1 MSASIGY
8 SLHARKLDDFN
19 ELAAYATELTRKAS
33 LEQLGYDITNPDE
46 NPEKEFQSFCIGD
59 SGNSICWDDFTG
71 CVKHLDIKAI
81 IDQIVH
87 HFPKMEFIY
96 RVWGDGPLAYEAY
109 IKGDICE
116 RLLNRALYVGIE
128 NPEALR
134 NVLKEMPD
142 VKQSGPFLIF
152 PFMQYPVSKF
162 EEAIAEVLQKVEAI
176 IPDKE
181 LYCVIWDDD
190 LDGGVYDKKGIYS
203 QGRISWENVSLDEV
217 QAIMIGLG
225 IFNEPTE
232 EVFGVLF
239 KGLQVTLPE
248 VYSNNEDDS
257 DDEYDEDNELPL

>member
-8 SLHARKLDDFN
+8 ILQAKKPENFK
-19 ELAAYATELTRKAS
+19 ELAAYATEITKKAS
-33 LEQLGYDITNPDE
+33 LEGLGYDITTPDE
-46 NPEKEFQSFCIGD
+46 NPEKDFQSFSIHD
-59 SGNSICWDDFTG
+59 ETICWDDFTG
-71 CVKHLDIKAI
+71 CVNHLDIKAI

-116 RLLNRALYVGIE
+116 RLLNKVLYVGIE

-142 VKQSGPFLIF
+142 AKQSGPFLIF

-190 LDGGVYDKKGIYS
+190 LDGGVYERKGVYS

>member
-8 SLHARKLDDFN
+8 ELHARNPKDFK
-19 ELAAYATELTRKAS
+19 EMAAYATELTRKVS
-33 LEQLGYDITNPDE
+33 LERLGYDITNPDE
-46 NPEKEFQSFCIGD
+46 NPEKEFQSFSIHD
-59 SGNSICWDDFTG
+59 KTICWDDFTG

-87 HFPKMEFIY
+87 HFPEMEFIY
-96 RVWGDGPLAYEAY
+96 RVWGDGPLVYEAY

-116 RLLNRALYVGIE
+116 RLLNKTLYVGIE

-142 VKQSGPFLIF
+142 AKQSGPFLIF

-162 EEAIAEVLQKVEAI
+162 EEAIAEVLQKVEAA
-176 IPDKE
+176 IPDTE

-190 LDGGVYDKKGIYS
+190 LDGGIYERKGIYS
-203 QGRISWENVSLDEV
+203 QDHISWEDVSLDEI

-225 IFNEPTE
+225 VFNEPTE
-232 EVFGVLF
+232 EVLGVLF
-239 KGLQVTLPE
+239 KGLQVALPE
-248 VYSNNEDDS
+248 VYSNNEDNCE
-257 DDEYDEDNELPL
+257 DDEDDLPL

>member
-19 ELAAYATELTRKAS
+19 ELAAYATEFTKKAS
-33 LEQLGYDITNPDE
+33 LEGLGYDITNPDE
-46 NPEKEFQSFCIGD
+46 NPEKEFQSFCIHD
-59 SGNSICWDDFTG
+59 ETICWDDFTG
-71 CVKHLDIKAI
+71 CVNHLDIKAI

-96 RVWGDGPLAYEAY
+96 RVWGDGPLVYEAY

-116 RLLNRALYVGIE
+116 RLLNKALYVGIE

-142 VKQSGPFLIF
+142 AKQSGPFLIF

-190 LDGGVYDKKGIYS
+190 LDGGVYERKGVYS

-225 IFNEPTE
+225 ISNEPTE
-232 EVFGVLF
+232 EVLGVLF
-239 KGLQVTLPE
+239 KGIQVTLPE
-248 VYSNNEDDS
+248 VYSNNEDNCED
-257 DDEYDEDNELPL
+257 DEDNLPL

>member
-19 ELAAYATELTRKAS
+19 ELAAYATEITKKAS
-33 LEQLGYDITNPDE
+33 LDGLGYDITKPDE
-46 NPEKEFQSFCIGD
+46 NPEGEFQSFSIHD
-59 SGNSICWDDFTG
+59 ETICWDDFTG

-87 HFPKMEFIY
+87 RFPEMEFIY
-96 RVWGDGPLAYEAY
+96 RVWGDGPLVYEAY

-116 RLLNRALYVGIE
+116 RLLNQALYVGIE

-142 VKQSGPFLIF
+142 ARQSGPFLIF
-152 PFMQYPVSKF
+152 PFMQCPVSKF
-162 EEAIAEVLQKVEAI
+162 EEAITEILQKVEVV
-176 IPDKE
+176 IPDTE

-190 LDGGVYDKKGIYS
+190 LEGGVYERKGVYS
-203 QGRISWENVSLDEV
+203 QGSISWEDVSMDEI

-225 IFNEPTE
+225 VSNEPTE
-232 EVFGVLF
+232 EVLEVLF
-239 KGLQVTLPE
+239 KGLQVALPE
-248 VYSNNEDDS
+248 VYNNS
-257 DDEYDEDNELPL
+257 DDEYDENNDLPL

>member
-19 ELAAYATELTRKAS
+19 ELAAYATEITKKAS
-33 LEQLGYDITNPDE
+33 LDGLGYDITKPDE
-46 NPEKEFQSFCIGD
+46 NPEGEFQSFSIHD
-59 SGNSICWDDFTG
+59 ETICWDDFTG

-87 HFPKMEFIY
+87 RFPEMEFIY
-96 RVWGDGPLAYEAY
+96 RVWGDGPLVYEAY

-116 RLLNRALYVGIE
+116 RLLNKALYVGIE

-142 VKQSGPFLIF
+142 AKQSGPFLIF
-152 PFMQYPVSKF
+152 PFTEYPVSKF
-162 EEAIAEVLQKVEAI
+162 EEAIAEILQKVEAA
-176 IPDKE
+176 IPDTE

-190 LDGGVYDKKGIYS
+190 LDGGIYERKGIYS
-203 QGRISWENVSLDEV
+203 QDHILWEDVSVDEI

-225 IFNEPTE
+225 VFNEPTE
-232 EVFGVLF
+232 EVLGVFF

-248 VYSNNEDDS
+248 VYNNS
-257 DDEYDEDNELPL
+257 DAEYDENNDLPL

>member
-8 SLHARKLDDFN
+8 ILQAKKPENFK
-19 ELAAYATELTRKAS
+19 ELAAYATEITKKAS
-33 LEQLGYDITNPDE
+33 LERLGYDITNPDE
-46 NPEKEFQSFCIGD
+46 NPEKDFQSFSIHD
-59 SGNSICWDDFTG
+59 ATICWDDFTG
-71 CVKHLDIKAI
+71 CVDHLDIKAI

-87 HFPKMEFIY
+87 YFPETEFIY
-96 RVWGDGPLAYEAY
+96 RVYREGPLAYEAY
-109 IKGDICE
+109 IKGDIQE
-116 RLLNRALYVGIE
+116 ELLNKVLNVGIE

-190 LDGGVYDKKGIYS
+190 LDGGVYDRKGIYS
-203 QGRISWENVSLDEV
+203 QGSISWEDVTLDEMR
-217 QAIMIGLG
+217 AIMLGLG
-225 IFNEPTE
+225 VFDEPTA
-232 EVFGVLF
+232 EVLGVLF
-239 KGLQVTLPE
+239 KGLQVALPE
-248 VYSNNEDDS
+248 VYNNS
-257 DDEYDEDNELPL
+257 DDEYDENNDLPL